1 MSPKNETSPL
11 LGKLVPGM
19 ASSNG
24 FNGLIESNLGQRA
37 EDASRIPLLEANG
50 HPEQHSAY
58 GAVIRD
64 GIIGFSDGLTV
75 PFALTAGLSSL
86 GNTKLVV
93 MGGLA
98 ELFSGAISMG
108 LGGYLA
114 SATERAHYLSE
125 EAREWD
131 EIKNCP
137 GVEREEIYQILG
149 AYHVSR
155 EASTPLV
162 ESLCRNPQQWVRF
175 MMDFELK
182 MEKPDINRVWISA
195 LTLGLSYFIGGLI
208 PMVPYFIMEEAAKAL
223 FVSIGITIV
232 ILLAFGYLKN
242 WVTIRN
248 KRAGLW
254 GALQTLV
261 VGMVSAGT
269 SYAIVRALDAKEG
282 L

>member
-1 MSPKNETSPL
+1 MTPSNRLIRPTSPSATPL
-11 LGKLVPGM
+11 
-19 ASSNG
+19 
-24 FNGLIESNLGQRA
+24 RA
-37 EDASRIPLLEANG
+37 EPGLEQRYDGECPFPHMGEPA
-50 HPEQHSAY
+50 HPEQHSSY

-64 GIIGFSDGLTV
+64 GIIGFADGLTV

-86 GNTKLVV
+86 GSTKLVV
-93 MGGLA
+93 IGGIA

-114 SATERAHYLSE
+114 AATEREHYLSE

-131 EIKNCP
+131 EIKSCP
-137 GVEREEIYQILG
+137 DVEREEVYQILG

-155 EASTPLV
+155 EAATPLV
-162 ESLCRNPQQWVRF
+162 DSLCRNPEQWVRF
-175 MMDFELK
+175 MMDFELQL
-182 MEKPDINRVWISA
+182 EKPNVNRVWISA
-195 LTLGLSYFIGGLI
+195 LTMGLSYFIGGLI
-208 PMVPYFIMEEAAKAL
+208 PMIPYFVMDEANKAL

-248 KRAGLW
+248 KRAGFW

-261 VGMVSAGT
+261 VGVVAAGT
-269 SYAIVRALDAKEG
+269 SYAIVRAVDSHTGA
-282 L
+282 